1 MSELRGESSA
11 PEMSAVNGVSDV
23 LQTGVG
29 GRRRAREAQEGPVV
43 DAARPMARVQGPAPR
58 PIPSHVPGL
67 MSMPSLHGQLGLI
80 GINHQRLF
88 HQYLNNSPMIPV
100 RVLRDIEERRR
111 LFVEGCKAREAAFD
125 ANPAEMD
132 SDAVAFALAVTAAE
146 AGSPLAD

>member
-1 MSELRGESSA
+1 MSELRGEGSV

-23 LQTGVG
+23 LQAGVG
-29 GRRRAREAQEGPVV
+29 GRRRAREAQEGPAVE
-43 DAARPMARVQGPAPR
+43 AARPMARVRGPAPR

-80 GINHQRLF
+80 GINQQRLF
-88 HQYLNNSPMIPV
+88 HHYLDNSPMIPV

-111 LFVEGCKAREAAFD
+111 VFVEGCKAREAAFD
-125 ANPAEMD
+125 ANPPEMD
-132 SDAVAFALAVTAAE
+132 SDAVAFALALTAAE